1 LGGVGLLM
9 TPGELLGGSG
19 VDLVGAVV
27 LVAASLSWALGSVLS
42 PRVGLPAS
50 PLTST
55 AIQMLGGGALLFV
68 AGLLAG
74 EPRRLVW
81 SAVSLESLLAL
92 GYLIVFGALL
102 AFTVYVW
109 LLEVADTAKVATYA
123 YVNPVVAILLGW
135 AFAGEEL
142 SGRTLAAAFLILASV
157 ALIVSFRGR
166 TGRPGSKPARVE
178 VPGGAD
184 VRQAN
189 GDAGGQEDLLEE
201 EERRQPR
208 P

>member
-1 LGGVGLLM
+1 M
-9 TPGELLGGSG
+9 
-19 VDLVGAVV
+19 
-27 LVAASLSWALGSVLS
+27 
-42 PRVGLPAS
+42 
-50 PLTST
+50 
-55 AIQMLGGGALLFV
+55 
-68 AGLLAG
+68 
-74 EPRRLVW
+74 
-81 SAVSLESLLAL
+81 
-92 GYLIVFGALL
+92 
-102 AFTVYVW
+102 
-109 LLEVADTAKVATYA
+109 ADTAKVATYA

-166 TGRPGSKPARVE
+166 PPRPGSQPARVE
-178 VPGGAD
+178 VPGGAQ
-184 VRQAN
+184 VRQPE